1 MRIPICLEQ
10 KASSICFKFCASSF
24 GKSGQVTFEDGYE
37 ERANT
42 RIFAKGDDNGK
53 ALKSGGGAY

>member
-10 KASSICFKFCASSF
+10 NASSICFKFCASSF

-37 ERANT
+37 ERA
-42 RIFAKGDDNGK
+42 
-53 ALKSGGGAY
+53 